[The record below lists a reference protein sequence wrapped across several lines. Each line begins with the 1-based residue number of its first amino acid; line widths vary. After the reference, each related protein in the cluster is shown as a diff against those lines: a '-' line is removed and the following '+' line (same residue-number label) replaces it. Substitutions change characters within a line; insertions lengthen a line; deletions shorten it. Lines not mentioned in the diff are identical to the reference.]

1 MALLL
6 FLFLLVAV
14 LATSSHA
21 QYGLPDAV
29 ANVGR
34 LFNYDLPNLDPATKF
49 HQFSEI
55 GGDGLPPWL
64 EWDKKESTLA
74 GVPMVNDN
82 GPMYIAVKFANG
94 SRDVFAIDVR
104 DPDEP
109 CDSTTTGT
117 VERVYAVLPM
127 DVNLDQLL
135 PTERVL
141 LMKLANRRWSTVVR
155 TGQLTLGN
163 WRFFKTAQRIWSN
176 ADPLKPDLSIQDS
189 EAVFYWTVACQ
200 MPLKANETKLIAQL
214 AQQTQNTPT
223 EKMQFLLPDF
233 NKKITIKG
241 LLLVKWE
248 ISNLRTKRQ
257 FDDDY
262 SRYLASRFGHARFTT
277 ELYPQT
283 TTTRRPFTFPPRRP
297 PVQSIRPTSRI
308 DYGSTTATTTS
319 PTTSRFTATL
329 RPVTTDRES
338 PKIEVH
344 LTRTTPTVTTSP
356 FKLDEN
362 SRPKVQKSLGTVVC
376 YRGVVCEV
384 RIPDDTFYD
393 REDGS
398 TVMLELSLSALDGG
412 NKSHSDWVYL
422 DKLDRTLYGLN
433 LNTGQWQYSLTATDS
448 AGSAVSDAFAIQVVE
463 PSHETDHAHYNH
475 LFTVTL
481 SEQLDKLSVHPTT
494 LVKLVSK
501 LAEFFGDLSPSAIVV
516 RSLKSGSTVLEWSNG
531 TLFDSACPRSDIGK
545 LTSKMRRKGGGVK
558 SDFYRFMKPEF
569 TVTDVNVA
577 FHGACSDDASRMKS
591 DDEKE
596 DEEEEI
602 PMVLAQPEEGGNA
615 LMSTVLPAIIIIVL
629 LVIAGVIACLYYRRS
644 RSTAKKHEEVEKKF
658 LSKGTPII
666 FPDEVDGDEECTATS
681 PMLLKE
687 DKPPTPMTELSSFQP
702 TSLNGSSTPK
712 STKANNS
719 TNSYAE
725 VRKQPATTTATSS
738 DDGSCPRI
746 TENPL
751 YRPPPP
757 FDSARLADR
766 SPKPR
771 HTNAPFREPPPY
783 VPP

>member
-6 FLFLLVAV
+6 LFLLAV
-14 LATSSHA
+14 LATSCSHA

-29 ANVGR
+29 AIVGR
-34 LFNYDLPNLDPATKF
+34 LFNYELDGATKF

-55 GGDGLPPWL
+55 GGDNLPPWL

-74 GVPMVNDN
+74 GVPLANDA
-82 GPMYIAVKFANG
+82 GPMYISVKFANG

-109 CDSTTTGT
+109 CDSTSST
-117 VERVYAVLPM
+117 VVYAALPM
-127 DVNLDQLL
+127 DVDLDQLL
-135 PTERVL
+135 PGERVL
-141 LMKLANRRWSTVVR
+141 LLKLANRRWSTIIASG
-155 TGQLTLGN
+155 GQLTLGN
-163 WRFFKTAQRIWSN
+163 WRIFKTAQQIWSN
-176 ADPLKPDLSIQDS
+176 ADVSKPGPSVQDS
-189 EAVFYWTVACQ
+189 EAILYWAVACQ

-214 AQQTQNTPT
+214 GQQTQNTAT

-241 LLLVKWE
+241 LLLLKWE
-248 ISNLRTKRQ
+248 RSNFRTKRQ

-297 PVQSIRPTSRI
+297 PSQSIRPTSRI
-308 DYGSTTATTTS
+308 DYGSTTAATTS
-319 PTTSRFTATL
+319 PTPSRFTASL
-329 RPVTTDRES
+329 RPATDRES
-338 PKIEVH
+338 PPKIEVH
-344 LTRTTPTVTTSP
+344 LTRTTPTMATLLP
-356 FKLDEN
+356 FKPDQN

-376 YRGVVCEV
+376 YKGVVCEV

-398 TVMLELSLSALDGG
+398 TVMLELSLSALDG
-412 NKSHSDWVYL
+412 NKSHPDWVYL
-422 DKLDRTLYGLN
+422 DKLERTLYGLN
-433 LNTGQWQYSLTATDS
+433 LNTGQWQYSLMATDS
-448 AGSAVSDAFAIQVVE
+448 EGSAVSDAFAIQVVE
-463 PSHETDHAHYNH
+463 PSHETDHTHYNH
-475 LFTVTL
+475 LFTVTF
-481 SEQLDKLSVHPTT
+481 SEQLDKLRVHPTT

-501 LAEFFGDLSPSAIVV
+501 LAEFFGDLNPSAIVV

-531 TLFDSACPRSDIGK
+531 TLFDTACPRSDIGK
-545 LTSKMRRKGGGVK
+545 LTSKMRRKGGGVR

-569 TVTDVNVA
+569 TVTDVDVA
-577 FHGACSDDASRMKS
+577 FHGACLDDAGEVKS

-596 DEEEEI
+596 EEEI
-602 PMVLAQPEEGGNA
+602 PAVLAQPEEGGNA

-666 FPDEVDGDEECTATS
+666 FPDEVDGDDECTATS

-712 STKANNS
+712 STNPAKANNS
-719 TNSYAE
+719 SSSYAE
-725 VRKQPATTTATSS
+725 VRKPATTAASS